1 MLNWVKNGSARELLL
16 FLLLKKK
23 IIIFLQGLCSGSA
36 SRQPVDL
43 QGLEWGV
50 GR

>member
-16 FLLLKKK
+16 FLLLKNKN
-23 IIIFLQGLCSGSA
+23 LSTGLVCSGSA